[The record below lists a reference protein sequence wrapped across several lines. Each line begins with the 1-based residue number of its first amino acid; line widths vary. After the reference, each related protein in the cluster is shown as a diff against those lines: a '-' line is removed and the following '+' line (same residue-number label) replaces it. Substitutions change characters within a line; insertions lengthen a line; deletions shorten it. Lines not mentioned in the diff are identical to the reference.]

1 MKSLLG
7 FSKSLWNLKK
17 RFRLRFRIL
26 SRGIELRA
34 LNSMLGLTVFDRELS
49 RLDDR
54 FSSSSI

>member
-1 MKSLLG
+1 
-7 FSKSLWNLKK
+7 
-17 RFRLRFRIL
+17 
-26 SRGIELRA
+26 